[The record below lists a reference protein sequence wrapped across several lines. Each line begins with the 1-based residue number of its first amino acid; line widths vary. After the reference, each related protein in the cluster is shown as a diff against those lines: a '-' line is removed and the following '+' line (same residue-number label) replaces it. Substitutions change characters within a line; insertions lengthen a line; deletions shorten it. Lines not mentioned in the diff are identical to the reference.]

1 MTETT
6 KKTRTTTARMTR
18 TAPKN
23 TISRDNEWHNDD
35 TDNEYRGGGCGDEGG
50 SNCFAAIK
58 VSSPPKESN
67 VHIPKVGSNASVT
80 ANVLA
85 SPPLPRI

>member
-23 TISRDNEWHNDD
+23 TIMKDNEWDNDD
-35 TDNEYRGGGCGDEGG
+35 TDNDDRGGGGGDDGGG
-50 SNCFAAIK
+50 SF
-58 VSSPPKESN
+58 VFRE
-67 VHIPKVGSNASVT
+67 H
-80 ANVLA
+80 
-85 SPPLPRI
+85 PLPGESKVHASRIQCR